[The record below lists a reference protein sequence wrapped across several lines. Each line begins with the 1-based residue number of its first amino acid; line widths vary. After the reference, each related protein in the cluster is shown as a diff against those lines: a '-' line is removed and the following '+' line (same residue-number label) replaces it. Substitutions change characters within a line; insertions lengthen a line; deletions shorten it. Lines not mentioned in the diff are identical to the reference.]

1 MASRIKVDEVTN
13 TAGSGS
19 VSFPAGGASFT
30 GNVNIT
36 GNIDF
41 SGQLLQ
47 NGSPFVTLPTQDA
60 TNLGAVLRS
69 GGDSNTAY
77 WDNFQ
82 GEGTAEG
89 ASQARYKAGFNITRG
104 FSCCGYRGAQSWR
117 NVNRLVHSTFTQTN
131 LGDLSAQSGA
141 YIDGKPNTSM
151 TAFIFATGNSWDATT
166 SYVSKI
172 NMNTESNAGAA
183 SSMSSSRNRC
193 SAMGRDFV
201 YAYVHGGGSNS
212 SNTVRYNLSTEA
224 SNNSTSNPSGSQNN
238 PACGQGATV
247 GWIRQGGA
255 YAYNFSTESYTN
267 WTDSPG
273 TDGSN
278 KTLSSRN
285 GFSYWNTCGGY
296 RTSCDWHLR
305 DSYTGGRMASV
316 SKQGITTGEES
327 MHTGN
332 EYGFICGQY
341 DGNQNNNGYLFT
353 YASHTFQRDSRMDR
367 SGISGSASAAGVE
380 FGTLMYGYTGM

>member
-117 NVNRLVHSTFTQTN
+117 NVNRLVHSTFTQSN
-131 LGDLSAQSGA
+131 LGDLAAQSGA
-141 YIDGKPNTSM
+141 YIDGKPSTTMN
-151 TAFIFATGNSWDATT
+151 AFIFATGNSW
-166 SYVSKI
+166 
-172 NMNTESNAGAA
+172 ELWL
-183 SSMSSSRNRC
+183 
-193 SAMGRDFV
+193 
-201 YAYVHGGGSNS
+201 H
-212 SNTVRYNLSTEA
+212 
-224 SNNSTSNPSGSQNN
+224 
-238 PACGQGATV
+238 
-247 GWIRQGGA
+247 
-255 YAYNFSTESYTN
+255 
-267 WTDSPG
+267 
-273 TDGSN
+273 
-278 KTLSSRN
+278 
-285 GFSYWNTCGGY
+285 
-296 RTSCDWHLR
+296 
-305 DSYTGGRMASV
+305 
-316 SKQGITTGEES
+316 
-327 MHTGN
+327 
-332 EYGFICGQY
+332 
-341 DGNQNNNGYLFT
+341 
-353 YASHTFQRDSRMDR
+353 
-367 SGISGSASAAGVE
+367 
-380 FGTLMYGYTGM
+380 

>member
-13 TAGSGS
+13 LAESGS
-19 VSFPAGGASFT
+19 VSFPTGGASFS
-30 GNVNIT
+30 GNVGVT

-41 SGQLLQ
+41 RGQLLQ
-47 NGSPFVTLPTQDA
+47 NGTPFVTLPTQTAD
-60 TNLGAVLRS
+60 NLGAVLRS
-69 GGDSNTAY
+69 GGTSGTAY
-77 WDNFQ
+77 WDES
-82 GEGTAEG
+82 GEGSQMG
-89 ASQARYKAGFNITRG
+89 GSQAKYKAGFNITRG

-117 NVNRLVHSTFTQTN
+117 NVNRLVHATYTQTN

-141 YIDGKPNTSM
+141 YIDGKPS
-151 TAFIFATGNSWDATT
+151 TAMVAYIFATGNSWDATT

-172 NMNTESNAGAA
+172 NMNTESNLGAA

-305 DSYTGGRMASV
+305 DSYNGGRMASV
-316 SKQGITTGEES
+316 SKNGITTGEES

-332 EYGFICGQY
+332 EFGFICGQY

-353 YASHTFQRDSRMDR
+353 YASHSFTRDSRMDR
-367 SGISGSASAAGVE
+367 SGISGSASAAGIE
-380 FGTLMYGYTGM
+380 FGTLQYGYTGM

>member
-13 TAGSGS
+13 LAESGS
-19 VSFPAGGASFT
+19 VSFPTGGASFS
-30 GNVNIT
+30 GNVGVT

-47 NGSPFVTLPTQDA
+47 NGTPFVTLPTQTAD
-60 TNLGAVLRS
+60 NLGAVLRS
-69 GGDSNTAY
+69 GGTSGTAY
-77 WDNFQ
+77 WDES
-82 GEGTAEG
+82 GEGSQMG
-89 ASQARYKAGFNITRG
+89 GSQAKYKAGFNITRG

-117 NVNRLVHSTFTQTN
+117 NVNRLVHATYTQTN
-131 LGDLSAQSGA
+131 LGDLANQSGA
-141 YIDGKPNTSM
+141 YIDGKPSSTM
-151 TAFIFATGNSWDATT
+151 IGYIFATGNSWDATT
-166 SYVSKI
+166 SAVSKI
-172 NMNTESNAGAA
+172 NMNTDSNAGGA

-201 YAYVHGGGSNS
+201 YAYIHGGGSNS

-224 SNNSTSNPSGSQNN
+224 SNNSTSHPTGSQNN

-255 YAYNFSTESYTN
+255 RAYNFSTETYYN

-316 SKQGITTGEES
+316 SKNGITTGEES

-341 DGNQNNNGYLFT
+341 DGSQNNNGYLFT

-367 SGISGSASAAGVE
+367 SGISGSASAAGIE
-380 FGTLMYGYTGM
+380 FGTLMYGYLGM

>member
-13 TAGSGS
+13 LAESGS
-19 VSFPAGGASFT
+19 VSFPTGGASFS
-30 GNVNIT
+30 GNVGVT

-47 NGSPFVTLPTQDA
+47 NGTPFVTLPTQTAD
-60 TNLGAVLRS
+60 NLGAVLRS
-69 GGDSNTAY
+69 GGTSGTAY
-77 WDNFQ
+77 WDES
-82 GEGTAEG
+82 GEGSQMG
-89 ASQARYKAGFNITRG
+89 GSQAKYKAGFNITRG

-117 NVNRLVHSTFTQTN
+117 NVNRLVHATYTQTN

-141 YIDGKPNTSM
+141 YIDGKPS
-151 TAFIFATGNSWDATT
+151 TAMVAYIFATGNSWDATT

-172 NMNTESNAGAA
+172 NMNTESNLGAA

-305 DSYTGGRMASV
+305 DSYNGGRMASV
-316 SKQGITTGEES
+316 SKNGITTGEES

-332 EYGFICGQY
+332 EFGFICGQY

-353 YASHTFQRDSRMDR
+353 YASHSFTRDSRMDR
-367 SGISGSASAAGVE
+367 SGISGSASAAGIE
-380 FGTLMYGYTGM
+380 FGTLQYGYTGM